1 VAVYKYVNLNPFP
14 IYVPTPEGTSILFRN
29 DPPESTTNPWYSR
42 HCGPKQLTRMPID
55 VKVDMLTGTKPVRP
69 EKFILDTVLE
79 DETDEYSKK
88 SGIYFC
94 KLCDTFRTGS
104 IVLFKSHLDSYH
116 KRAET
121 IREQEQMKE
130 DAQAVP
136 SVQPGTV
143 GEAVME
149 DSITG
154 TLPSIK
160 EGEVVGD
167 LASEK
172 TTMAESPPE
181 EVFAC
186 EESGCDKVFGSEH
199 GLKIHT
205 ARMHMVDS
213 TA

>member
-1 VAVYKYVNLNPFP
+1 MAAYKYVNLNPFP
-14 IYVPTPEGTSILFRN
+14 IYLPTPEGTNTLFRN

-55 VKVDMLTGTKPVRP
+55 ARVDVLTGTKPVKP

-79 DETDEYSKK
+79 EETEDYKKK

-104 IVLFKSHLDSYH
+104 IVLFKSHLDGYH

-121 IREQEQMKE
+121 VREQKRMEE
-130 DAQAVP
+130 DKQAVP

-149 DSITG
+149 EVNTES
-154 TLPSIK
+154 LPLVK
-160 EGEVVGD
+160 ESEPVGD
-167 LASEK
+167 LGSEQ
-172 TTMAESPPE
+172 TMVEELPE
-181 EVFAC
+181 DVFVC
-186 EESGCDKVFGSEH
+186 KIQGCDKAFSSEH

-205 ARMHMVDS
+205 ARMHGSDI
-213 TA
+213 A